1 MNGTKLAA
9 IKVERR
15 SIAAAVF
22 IGRGLDY
29 TQTRELASDFNKAQ
43 SSAIGFITWVIDT
56 FGIQSAAIE
65 ITPPGTAIRR
75 SMLTDAII
83 GVCRDGGISLWDVRK
98 EDLFQAFG
106 VPALESRRE
115 IREVITS
122 IWPILPARNGKVS
135 ALDAVALGLY
145 VQTERLFTN

>member
-1 MNGTKLAA
+1 MNEIKMAA

-15 SIAAAVF
+15 SIAVAIF

-43 SSAIGFITWVIDT
+43 ASAIGFINWVIAT
-56 FGIQSAAIE
+56 FRIQSAAIE
-65 ITPPGTAIRR
+65 IVPAGNAMRR
-75 SMLTDAII
+75 SMLTDTII
-83 GVCRDGGISLWDVRK
+83 EVFRDGGISLWDVRK
-98 EDLFQAFG
+98 HDLFQAFG
-106 VPALESRRE
+106 VPALKSRRDL
-115 IREVITS
+115 REVITS
-122 IWPILPARNGKVS
+122 IWPILPTRNGKVP

>member
-1 MNGTKLAA
+1 M
-9 IKVERR
+9 
-15 SIAAAVF
+15 
-22 IGRGLDY
+22 
-29 TQTRELASDFNKAQ
+29 
-43 SSAIGFITWVIDT
+43 
-56 FGIQSAAIE
+56 
-65 ITPPGTAIRR
+65 
-75 SMLTDAII
+75 TDAII

>member
-15 SIAAAVF
+15 SVAAAIF

-29 TQTRELASDFNKAQ
+29 TQTRELASDLGKAQ
-43 SSAIGFITWVIDT
+43 TSAIGFINWVIAT

-65 ITPPGTAIRR
+65 IVPAGTAMRR
-75 SMLTDAII
+75 SMLTDTII
-83 GVCRDGGISLWDVRK
+83 EVFRNAGISLWDVSK
-98 EDLFQAFG
+98 VDLFQAFG
-106 VPALESRRE
+106 VPALTSRRE
-115 IREVITS
+115 LREVITS
-122 IWPILPARNGKVS
+122 IWPILPTRNGKVP